1 MTVTLFD
8 EIHQNRQGSSEGLA
22 KTTSSR
28 SWRVVTNNRYDD
40 DVFVIR
46 YGLSSNL
53 LPQLYSPHP
62 SWQALTARKVT
73 ASNQADSPH
82 HFLVTVEYSSAPL
95 DKEDKDKED
104 NPDPTTR
111 PAVIN
116 WSTKL
121 YRESVE
127 KDVNG
132 DAILNSAGDYFD
144 PPIERDRSNWTCV
157 VRKNMA
163 NPPTWLLD
171 YNNCPIN
178 SSSFVVDGVQ
188 VQAERARLSMI
199 DIGEKQVENDVN
211 FRTVTITLEFKKEG
225 WKASILDQGL
235 KEIGAGPATA
245 GGGQPALAP
254 ITIDGKSI
262 TSPMLLSDG
271 RHIEAPTPQN
281 AEFLDYDIYDSKDFS
296 VLPLT

>member
-8 EIHQNRQGSSEGLA
+8 EIHSGRQGSSEGLA

-62 SWQALTARKVT
+62 SWRALTARKVT

-111 PAVIN
+111 PAVIKWN
-116 WSTKL
+116 TVL
-121 YRESVE
+121 YREAVE
-127 KDVNG
+127 KDVDG

-157 VRKNMA
+157 VRKNLA

-188 VQAERARLSMI
+188 VQQRKARLSMI

-225 WKASILDQGL
+225 WQASILDQGL
-235 KEIGAGPATA
+235 KEVEDGE
-245 GGGQPALAP
+245 LKP

-262 TSPMLLSDG
+262 TSPQLLSDG
-271 RHIEAPTPQN
+271 VHIEAPSPAN
-281 AEFLDYDIYDSKDFS
+281 AEFLDYDIYDEKDFS

>member
-1 MTVTLFD
+1 
-8 EIHQNRQGSSEGLA
+8 
-22 KTTSSR
+22 
-28 SWRVVTNNRYDD
+28 
-40 DVFVIR
+40 
-46 YGLSSNL
+46 L

-82 HFLVTVEYSSAPL
+82 HYIVTVEYSSAPL

-111 PAVIN
+111 PAVIKWN
-116 WSTKL
+116 TVL
-121 YRESVE
+121 YREAVE
-127 KDVNG
+127 KDVDG

-144 PPIERDRSNWTCV
+144 PPIERDRSNWTCN

-178 SSSFVVDGVQ
+178 SSSFTVDGVS
-188 VQAERARLSMI
+188 VQARKARLSMI

-225 WKASILDQGL
+225 WQASILDQGL
-235 KEIGAGPATA
+235 KEVD
-245 GGGQPALAP
+245 GGVLKP
-254 ITIDGKSI
+254 ITVDGKSI
-262 TSPMLLSDG
+262 TSPQLLSG
-271 RHIEAPTPQN
+271 GVHIDAPTPDN
-281 AEFLDYDIYDSKDFS
+281 AEFLDYDIYDEKDFS

>member
-8 EIHQNRQGSSEGLA
+8 EIHSGRQGSSEGLA

-62 SWQALTARKVT
+62 SWRALTARKVT

-111 PAVIN
+111 PAVIKWN
-116 WSTKL
+116 TVL
-121 YRESVE
+121 YREAVE
-127 KDVNG
+127 KDVDG

-157 VRKNMA
+157 VRKNLA

-178 SSSFVVDGVQ
+178 SSSFVVDGVN
-188 VQAERARLSMI
+188 VQQRKARLSMI

-225 WKASILDQGL
+225 WQASILDQGL
-235 KEIGAGPATA
+235 KEVD
-245 GGGQPALAP
+245 GGVLKP
-254 ITIDGKSI
+254 ITVDGKSI
-262 TSPMLLSDG
+262 TSPMLLSG
-271 RHIEAPTPQN
+271 GVHIDAPSPDN
-281 AEFLDYDIYDSKDFS
+281 AEFLDYDIYDEKDFS

>member
-1 MTVTLFD
+1 VTVTLFD
-8 EIHQNRQGSSEGLA
+8 EIHSGRQGSSEGLA

-82 HFLVTVEYSSAPL
+82 HYIVTVEYSSAPL

-111 PAVIN
+111 PAVIKWN
-116 WSTKL
+116 TVL
-121 YRESVE
+121 YREAVE
-127 KDVNG
+127 KDVDG

-144 PPIERDRSNWTCV
+144 PPIERDRSNWTCN
-157 VRKNMA
+157 VRKNLA

-178 SSSFVVDGVQ
+178 SSSFTVDGVS
-188 VQAERARLSMI
+188 VQARKARLSMI
-199 DIGEKQVENDVN
+199 DIGEKQIENDVN

-225 WKASILDQGL
+225 WQASILDQGL
-235 KEIGAGPATA
+235 KEVD
-245 GGGQPALAP
+245 GGELKP
-254 ITIDGKSI
+254 IMIDGKSL
-262 TSPMLLSDG
+262 TSPQLLSG
-271 RHIEAPTPQN
+271 GVHIDAPSPDN
-281 AEFLDYDIYDSKDFS
+281 AEFLDYDIYDEKDFS

>member
-1 MTVTLFD
+1 VTVTLFD
-8 EIHQNRQGSSEGLA
+8 EIHSGRQGSSEGLA

-62 SWQALTARKVT
+62 SWRALTARKVT

-111 PAVIN
+111 PAVIKWN
-116 WSTKL
+116 TVL
-121 YRESVE
+121 YREAVE
-127 KDVNG
+127 KDVDG

-157 VRKNMA
+157 VRKNLA

-178 SSSFVVDGVQ
+178 SSSFVVDGVN
-188 VQAERARLSMI
+188 VQQRKARLSMI

-225 WKASILDQGL
+225 WQASILDQGL
-235 KEIGAGPATA
+235 KEVD
-245 GGGQPALAP
+245 GGVLKP
-254 ITIDGKSI
+254 ITVDGKSI
-262 TSPMLLSDG
+262 TSPMLLSG
-271 RHIEAPTPQN
+271 GVHIDAPSPDN
-281 AEFLDYDIYDSKDFS
+281 AEFLDYDIYDEKDFS

>member
-1 MTVTLFD
+1 VTVTLFD
-8 EIHQNRQGSSEGLA
+8 EIHSGRQGSSEGLA

-82 HFLVTVEYSSAPL
+82 HYIVTVEYSSAPL

-111 PAVIN
+111 PAVIKWN
-116 WSTKL
+116 TVL
-121 YRESVE
+121 YREAVE
-127 KDVNG
+127 KDVDG

-157 VRKNMA
+157 VRKNLA

-178 SSSFVVDGVQ
+178 SSSFTVDGVS
-188 VQAERARLSMI
+188 VQARKARLSMI
-199 DIGEKQVENDVN
+199 DIGEKQIENDVN

-225 WKASILDQGL
+225 WQASILDQGL
-235 KEIGAGPATA
+235 KEVD
-245 GGGQPALAP
+245 GGVLKP
-254 ITIDGKSI
+254 ITVDGKSI
-262 TSPMLLSDG
+262 TSPQLLSG
-271 RHIEAPTPQN
+271 GVHIDAPTPAN
-281 AEFLDYDIYDSKDFS
+281 AVFLDYDIYDEKDFS

>member
-8 EIHQNRQGSSEGLA
+8 EIHSGRQGSSEGLA

-82 HFLVTVEYSSAPL
+82 HYIVTVEYSSAPL

-111 PAVIN
+111 PAVIKWN
-116 WSTKL
+116 TVL
-121 YRESVE
+121 YREAVE
-127 KDVNG
+127 KDVDG

-144 PPIERDRSNWTCV
+144 PPIERDRSNWTCN

-178 SSSFVVDGVQ
+178 SSSFTVDGVS
-188 VQAERARLSMI
+188 VQARKARLSMI

-225 WKASILDQGL
+225 WQASILDQGL
-235 KEIGAGPATA
+235 KEVD
-245 GGGQPALAP
+245 GGVLKP
-254 ITIDGKSI
+254 ITVDGKSI
-262 TSPMLLSDG
+262 TSPQLLSG
-271 RHIEAPTPQN
+271 GVHIDAPSPDN
-281 AEFLDYDIYDSKDFS
+281 AEFLDYDIYDEKDFS

>member
-95 DKEDKDKED
+95 DQEDKEKEE

-111 PAVIN
+111 PAVIKWN
-116 WSTKL
+116 TVL
-121 YRESVE
+121 YREAVE
-127 KDVNG
+127 KDVDG

-178 SSSFVVDGVQ
+178 SSSFTVDGVQ
-188 VQAERARLSMI
+188 VQAQKARLSMI

-225 WKASILDQGL
+225 WQASILDQGL
-235 KEIGAGPATA
+235 KERQEGPAAAGAGATPLVA
-245 GGGQPALAP
+245 IQV
-254 ITIDGKSI
+254 DGKAI
-262 TSPMLLSDG
+262 TSPQLLSSG
-271 RHIEAPTPQN
+271 RHIESPTPQN
-281 AEFLDYDIYDSKDFS
+281 AEFINYDIYDSKDFS

>member
-1 MTVTLFD
+1 
-8 EIHQNRQGSSEGLA
+8 
-22 KTTSSR
+22 
-28 SWRVVTNNRYDD
+28 
-40 DVFVIR
+40 
-46 YGLSSNL
+46 

-127 KDVNG
+127 KDVDG

-157 VRKNMA
+157 VRKNLA

-178 SSSFVVDGVQ
+178 SSSFTVDGVQ

-235 KEIGAGPATA
+235 KEID
-245 GGGQPALAP
+245 GGELKP
-254 ITIDGKSI
+254 IMVDGKSI
-262 TSPMLLSDG
+262 TSPICLSG
-271 RHIEAPTPQN
+271 GVHIEAPTPQN
-281 AEFLDYDIYDSKDFS
+281 AVFLDYDIYDSKDFS

>member
-8 EIHQNRQGSSEGLA
+8 EIHSGRQGSSEGLA

-82 HFLVTVEYSSAPL
+82 HYIVTVEYSSAPL

-111 PAVIN
+111 PAVIKWN
-116 WSTKL
+116 TVL
-121 YRESVE
+121 YREAVE
-127 KDVNG
+127 KDVDG

-144 PPIERDRSNWTCV
+144 PPIERDRSNWTCN
-157 VRKNMA
+157 VRKNLA

-178 SSSFVVDGVQ
+178 SSSFTVDGVS
-188 VQAERARLSMI
+188 VQARKARLSMI
-199 DIGEKQVENDVN
+199 DIGEKQIENDVN

-225 WKASILDQGL
+225 WQASILDQGL
-235 KEIGAGPATA
+235 KEVD
-245 GGGQPALAP
+245 GGELKP
-254 ITIDGKSI
+254 IMIDGKSI
-262 TSPMLLSDG
+262 TSPQLLSG
-271 RHIEAPTPQN
+271 GVHIDAPSPDN
-281 AEFLDYDIYDSKDFS
+281 AEFLDYDIYDEKDFS